1 MINSEIQYNKANKKL
16 ELLLQKIDGDFSYE
30 NPDFFEMAK
39 LSDLIADYE
48 DEKYKIRK
56 PSKIKILK
64 LRIYEFIRSLK
75 FFSLFLLVFA
85 CSSENQSEET
95 QESKPTQFAFKN
107 NQELGH
113 QKLSDYNFFKG
124 KLADLSPYENVH
136 PYKLNSALFSDYAHK
151 ARFVKLLEGKIA
163 DYHPTEV
170 MEFPVGSILIKN
182 FYYPNDFSK
191 PNGARRIL
199 ETRLLIHEKEGWK
212 ALPYVWN
219 EEQTEAYLEVAGAT
233 KSVSWRDTEGN
244 TQKINYSIPN
254 MNQCRSCHL
263 KEGKIMPIGPSA
275 RQLNGNLEYSGEG
288 EMNQLEYWEAHG
300 LLSNLPQE
308 NLPKLVNYEN
318 DAAPLAER
326 ARAYLEIN
334 CGHCHRPEG
343 PAKNSALHLMASVDN
358 PAAWG
363 IGKTPIAAGKGSG
376 GLKYDIVKGNA
387 DESILT
393 YRMESTDPGI
403 MMPELGR
410 KMVHKEGLALVKRW
424 INEME

>member
-1 MINSEIQYNKANKKL
+1 MKTWMNLFVTKMKNS
-16 ELLLQKIDGDFSYE
+16 LLII
-30 NPDFFEMAK
+30 
-39 LSDLIADYE
+39 LSAGILLSCE
-48 DEKYKIRK
+48 
-56 PSKIKILK
+56 SK
-64 LRIYEFIRSLK
+64 
-75 FFSLFLLVFA
+75 
-85 CSSENQSEET
+85 ENQVQET
-95 QESKPTQFAFKN
+95 QESTPSIFSFTSNK
-107 NQELGH
+107 ELGKE
-113 QKLSDYNFFKG
+113 KLSDYDFFEG
-124 KLADLSPYENVH
+124 ELADLNPNESVH
-136 PYKLNSALFSDYAHK
+136 PYQLNSSLFSDYAHK
-151 ARFVKLLEGKIA
+151 ARFVKLPEGKTA

-182 FYYPNDFSK
+182 FYYPDDFSE

-199 ETRLLIHEKEGWK
+199 ETRLLIHEEEGWK

-219 EEQTEAYLEVAGAT
+219 DEQTEAFLEVAGAT
-233 KSVSWRDTEGN
+233 KSVSWRDAKGT

-263 KEGKIMPIGPSA
+263 KDGEIMPIGPSA
-275 RQLNGNLEYSGEG
+275 RQLNGKYVYGQKG
-288 EMNQLEYWEAHG
+288 EMNQLKYWQSHG
-300 LLSNLPQE
+300 LLSNLPE
-308 NLPKLVNYEN
+308 GDLPKLVNYEN
-318 DAAPLAER
+318 ENAPLADR

-363 IGKTPIAAGKGSG
+363 VGKTPIAAGKGSG

-387 DESILT
+387 EESILT

-410 KMVHKEGLALVKRW
+410 KMVHKEGLALVKQW

>member
-1 MINSEIQYNKANKKL
+1 MRLYLTCII
-16 ELLLQKIDGDFSYE
+16 
-30 NPDFFEMAK
+30 
-39 LSDLIADYE
+39 
-48 DEKYKIRK
+48 
-56 PSKIKILK
+56 
-64 LRIYEFIRSLK
+64 
-75 FFSLFLLVFA
+75 SLFFLVS
-85 CSSENQSEET
+85 CNSKGTKKEET
-95 QESKPTQFAFKN
+95 QESNSSQFVFNSNK
-107 NQELGH
+107 ELGKE
-113 QKLSDYNFFKG
+113 KLSEYGFFKDE
-124 KLADLSPYENVH
+124 LADLSPSDNVH
-136 PYKLNSALFSDYAHK
+136 PYKLNSALFTDYAYK
-151 ARFVKLLEGKIA
+151 ARFVKLPEGKSA

-182 FYYPNDFSK
+182 FYYPNDFSQPK
-191 PNGARRIL
+191 GDRRIL
-199 ETRLLIHEKEGWK
+199 ETRLLIHEEEGWK

-233 KSVSWRDTEGN
+233 KSVSWRDVEGT

-263 KEGKIMPIGPSA
+263 KDNKIMPIGPSA
-275 RQLNGNLEYSGEG
+275 RQLNGNYDYAEKG
-288 EMNQLEYWEAHG
+288 EMNQLEYWQSHG
-300 LLSNLPQE
+300 LLSNLPKG

-318 DAAPLAER
+318 ENAPLADR
-326 ARAYLEIN
+326 TRAYLEIN

-363 IGKTPIAAGKGSG
+363 VRKTPIAAGKGSG
-376 GLKYDIVKGNA
+376 GLKYDIVPGKP
-387 DESILT
+387 EQSILT

-410 KMVHKEGLALVKRW
+410 KMVHKEGLALVKQW

>member
-1 MINSEIQYNKANKKL
+1 MKNSLLIILGVAFLLSCESKENQKQEIQESNPSSFSFTSNK
-16 ELLLQKIDGDFSYE
+16 
-30 NPDFFEMAK
+30 
-39 LSDLIADYE
+39 
-48 DEKYKIRK
+48 
-56 PSKIKILK
+56 
-64 LRIYEFIRSLK
+64 EFGK
-75 FFSLFLLVFA
+75 
-85 CSSENQSEET
+85 E
-95 QESKPTQFAFKN
+95 
-107 NQELGH
+107 
-113 QKLSDYNFFKG
+113 KLSDYNFFKG
-124 KLADLSPYENVH
+124 ELADLAPNENVY

-151 ARFVKLLEGKIA
+151 ARFMKIPEGKSA
-163 DYHPTEV
+163 DYNHTEV

-182 FYYPNDFSK
+182 FYYPNDFSE

-199 ETRLLIHEKEGWK
+199 ETRLLIHEEEGWK

-219 EEQTEAYLEVAGAT
+219 DEQTDAYLEVAGAT
-233 KSVSWRDTEGN
+233 KSVSWRDADGT

-263 KEGKIMPIGPSA
+263 KDNKIMPIGPSA
-275 RQLNGNLEYSGEG
+275 RQLNGDYDYVEKG
-288 EMNQLEYWEAHG
+288 EMNQLEYWQSHG
-300 LLSNLPQE
+300 LLSNLPNE

-318 DAAPLAER
+318 EDAPLADR

-363 IGKTPIAAGKGSG
+363 VGKTPIAAGKGSG

-410 KMVHKEGLALVKRW
+410 KMVHKEGLALVKQW

>member
-1 MINSEIQYNKANKKL
+1 MRFSIYLILNILFFLSCSSSESKK
-16 ELLLQKIDGDFSYE
+16 E
-30 NPDFFEMAK
+30 NP
-39 LSDLIADYE
+39 
-48 DEKYKIRK
+48 
-56 PSKIKILK
+56 P
-64 LRIYEFIRSLK
+64 
-75 FFSLFLLVFA
+75 
-85 CSSENQSEET
+85 
-95 QESKPTQFAFKN
+95 ESTPTQFSFTSKQN
-107 NQELGH
+107 LGH

-124 KLADLSPYENVH
+124 KLADLSPQENVH
-136 PYKLNSALFSDYAHK
+136 PYRLNSALFSDYAHK
-151 ARFVKLLEGKIA
+151 ARFVQLPEGKSA

-191 PNGARRIL
+191 PEGERRIL

-219 EEQTEAYLEVAGAT
+219 DEQTEAYLEVAGAT
-233 KSVSWRDTEGN
+233 KSVSWRDTDGN
-244 TQKINYSIPN
+244 VQKVNYSIPN

-263 KEGKIMPIGPSA
+263 KDGEIMPIGPSS
-275 RQLNGNLEYSGEG
+275 RQLNGYFDYEEKG
-288 EMNQLEYWEAHG
+288 EMNQLEYWKAHG
-300 LLSNLPQE
+300 LLQNLPTE
-308 NLPKLVNYEN
+308 NLPTLVNYEN
-318 DAAPLAER
+318 ESEPIADR

-358 PAAWG
+358 PASWG
-363 IGKTPIAAGKGSG
+363 VGKTPIAAGKGSG

-387 DESILT
+387 DQSILT

-410 KMVHKEGLALVKRW
+410 KMVHEEGLALVKEW
-424 INEME
+424 INRME

>member
-1 MINSEIQYNKANKKL
+1 MKDS
-16 ELLLQKIDGDFSYE
+16 LL
-30 NPDFFEMAK
+30 
-39 LSDLIADYE
+39 
-48 DEKYKIRK
+48 IR
-56 PSKIKILK
+56 IGVV
-64 LRIYEFIRSLK
+64 
-75 FFSLFLLVFA
+75 FLLS
-85 CSSENQSEET
+85 CGSKENQKQET
-95 QESKPTQFAFKN
+95 QESTPSSFSFTSSQS
-107 NQELGH
+107 LGKE
-113 QKLSDYNFFKG
+113 KLSEYGFFKG
-124 KLADLSPYENVH
+124 ELADLSPKEDVH

-151 ARFVKLLEGKIA
+151 ARFVQIPEGKIA

-170 MEFPVGSILIKN
+170 MEFPIGSVLIKN

-191 PNGARRIL
+191 PDGERRIL
-199 ETRLLIHEKEGWK
+199 ETRLLIHEEEGWK

-219 EEQTEAYLEVAGAT
+219 QEQTEAFLEVAGAT
-233 KSVSWRDTEGN
+233 KSVSWRDVEGN

-263 KEGKIMPIGPSA
+263 KDGKIMPIGPST
-275 RQLNGNLEYSGEG
+275 RQLNGDFDYADKG
-288 EMNQLEYWEAHG
+288 EMNQLKYWQAHG
-300 LLSNLPQE
+300 LLSNLPIE

-318 DAAPLAER
+318 DSEALADR

-363 IGKTPIAAGKGSG
+363 VGKTPIAAGKGSG
-376 GLKYDIVKGNA
+376 GLKYDIVPGHP
-387 DESILT
+387 EQSILA

-410 KMVHKEGLALVKRW
+410 KMVHKEGLALVKQW

>member
-1 MINSEIQYNKANKKL
+1 MKNS
-16 ELLLQKIDGDFSYE
+16 LLII
-30 NPDFFEMAK
+30 
-39 LSDLIADYE
+39 LSAGILLSCE
-48 DEKYKIRK
+48 
-56 PSKIKILK
+56 SK
-64 LRIYEFIRSLK
+64 
-75 FFSLFLLVFA
+75 
-85 CSSENQSEET
+85 ENQVQET
-95 QESKPTQFAFKN
+95 QESTPSTFSFTSNKA
-107 NQELGH
+107 LGKE
-113 QKLSDYNFFKG
+113 KLSDYGFFNG
-124 KLADLSPYENVH
+124 ELSDLAPNENVH

-151 ARFVKLLEGKIA
+151 ARFVQLPEGKSA
-163 DYHPTEV
+163 DYHPKEV
-170 MEFPVGSILIKN
+170 MHFPVGSILIKN
-182 FYYPNDFSK
+182 FYYPDDFSE

-199 ETRLLIHEKEGWK
+199 ETRLLIHEEEGWK

-219 EEQTEAYLEVAGAT
+219 DEQTEAFLEVAGAT
-233 KSVSWRDTEGN
+233 KSVSWRDAKGT

-263 KEGKIMPIGPSA
+263 KDGEIMPIGPSA
-275 RQLNGNLEYSGEG
+275 RQLNGDYDYSEKGG
-288 EMNQLEYWEAHG
+288 INQLKYWQSHG
-300 LLSNLPQE
+300 LLSNLPE
-308 NLPKLVNYEN
+308 GDLPKLINYEN
-318 DAAPLAER
+318 ENAPLADR

-363 IGKTPIAAGKGSG
+363 VGKTPIAAGKGSG

-387 DESILT
+387 EESILT

-410 KMVHKEGLALVKRW
+410 KMVHKEGLALVKQW

>member
-1 MINSEIQYNKANKKL
+1 MKTTLYIVLSLLFFVSCNSKETKREYPQENTPSS
-16 ELLLQKIDGDFSYE
+16 FS
-30 NPDFFEMAK
+30 FT
-39 LSDLIADYE
+39 S
-48 DEKYKIRK
+48 
-56 PSKIKILK
+56 SK
-64 LRIYEFIRSLK
+64 
-75 FFSLFLLVFA
+75 
-85 CSSENQSEET
+85 
-95 QESKPTQFAFKN
+95 
-107 NQELGH
+107 ELGKE
-113 QKLSDYNFFKG
+113 KLSDYNFFKG
-124 KLADLSPYENVH
+124 QLADLAPNENVH

-151 ARFVKLLEGKIA
+151 ARFVQLPEGKSV
-163 DYHPTEV
+163 DYHSTEV

-182 FYYPNDFSK
+182 FYYPNDFSE

-199 ETRLLIHEKEGWK
+199 ETRLLIHEEEGWK

-219 EEQTEAYLEVAGAT
+219 DEQTEAFLEIAGAT
-233 KSVSWRDTEGN
+233 KSVSWRDKEGKK
-244 TQKINYSIPN
+244 QKINYSIPN

-263 KEGKIMPIGPSA
+263 KENKIMPIGPSA
-275 RQLNGNLEYSGEG
+275 RQLNGTYNYAENSE
-288 EMNQLEYWEAHG
+288 ENQLQYWEEHG
-300 LLSNLPQE
+300 LLLNLPE
-308 NLPKLVNYEN
+308 GKLPKIVNYEN
-318 DAAPLAER
+318 ENAPLADR

-387 DESILT
+387 DQSILV

-410 KMVHKEGLALVKRW
+410 KMVHTEGLALVKQW
-424 INEME
+424 INEMD

>member
-1 MINSEIQYNKANKKL
+1 MFASKMILMKNFLYIFLSVLILTSCNST
-16 ELLLQKIDGDFSYE
+16 
-30 NPDFFEMAK
+30 
-39 LSDLIADYE
+39 
-48 DEKYKIRK
+48 
-56 PSKIKILK
+56 
-64 LRIYEFIRSLK
+64 
-75 FFSLFLLVFA
+75 
-85 CSSENQSEET
+85 ENQTEET
-95 QESKPTQFAFKN
+95 KESTPTQFAFKS
-107 NQELGH
+107 NQDLGH
-113 QKLSDYNFFKG
+113 EKLSDYNFFKG
-124 KLADLSPYENVH
+124 KLAHLSPKENVH
-136 PYKLNSALFSDYAHK
+136 PYQLNSALFSDYAHK
-151 ARFVKLLEGKIA
+151 ARFVQLPEGKSA

-182 FYYPNDFSK
+182 FFYPNDFSK
-191 PNGARRIL
+191 PEGKRRIL

-219 EEQTEAYLEVAGAT
+219 DDQTDAFLEVAGAS
-233 KSVSWRDTEGN
+233 KSVSWRDTDGN
-244 TQKINYSIPN
+244 TQKINYSVPN

-263 KEGKIMPIGPSA
+263 KDGKIMPLGPSA
-275 RQLNGNLEYSGEG
+275 RQLNGNFDYSEAG
-288 EMNQLEYWEAHG
+288 EMNQLEYWQAHG
-300 LLSNLPQE
+300 LLVNLPNK

-318 DAAPLAER
+318 ENEPLADR

-343 PAKNSALHLMASVDN
+343 PGKNSALHLMASVDN

-363 IGKTPIAAGKGSG
+363 VGKTPIAAGKGSG

-387 DESILT
+387 DQSILT

-410 KMVHKEGLALVKRW
+410 KMVHEEGLALVKAW

>member
-1 MINSEIQYNKANKKL
+1 MKNSLIILVSVVFLLSCGSKKTEKQETHESAPSSFSFISNKA
-16 ELLLQKIDGDFSYE
+16 
-30 NPDFFEMAK
+30 
-39 LSDLIADYE
+39 
-48 DEKYKIRK
+48 
-56 PSKIKILK
+56 
-64 LRIYEFIRSLK
+64 
-75 FFSLFLLVFA
+75 
-85 CSSENQSEET
+85 
-95 QESKPTQFAFKN
+95 
-107 NQELGH
+107 LGKE
-113 QKLSDYNFFKG
+113 KLSDYGFFKG
-124 KLADLSPYENVH
+124 ELSNLDPNENVH

-151 ARFVKLLEGKIA
+151 ARFVQIPKGKSP

-191 PNGARRIL
+191 PDGERRIL

-219 EEQTEAYLEVAGAT
+219 DEQTEAFLEVAGAT

-244 TQKINYSIPN
+244 AHKINYSIPN

-263 KEGKIMPIGPSA
+263 KDGEIMPIGPSA
-275 RQLNGNLEYSGEG
+275 RQLNGDYKYADKG
-288 EMNQLEYWEAHG
+288 EMNQLEYWQAHG
-300 LLSNLPQE
+300 LLSNMPTE
-308 NLPKLVNYEN
+308 SLPKLVDYEN
-318 DAAPLAER
+318 ESEPVADR

-363 IGKTPIAAGKGSG
+363 VGKTPIAAGKGSG

-387 DESILT
+387 EQSILT

-410 KMVHKEGLALVKRW
+410 KMVHKEGLALVKEW